1 MGTNAFHAPGLTFE
15 LVETAEETTVH
26 CKGKITAESAEFFQS
41 EIRDRIIPDTRG
53 KGIAVTRRII
63 LDLSQVT
70 FIDSTG
76 LGALLSVWTA
86 GQRRACDMEIVN
98 LSPRVEKLVN
108 LTKLDQVFNKMKGLF
123 GSK

>member
-1 MGTNAFHAPGLTFE
+1 MGTNAFRAPGLRFE
-15 LVETAEETTVH
+15 LVETPEETTVH
-26 CKGKITAESAEFFQS
+26 CHGKITAESAEFFQA
-41 EIRDRIIPDTRG
+41 EIRDRVIPTSRG
-53 KGIAVTRRII
+53 KGVDVTRRIA
-63 LDLSQVT
+63 LDLSGVT

-86 GQRRACDMEIVN
+86 AQRRAVDLEITN

>member
-1 MGTNAFHAPGLTFE
+1 MGANAFSAPGLRFE

-26 CKGKITAESAEFFQS
+26 CHGKITADSADFFQS
-41 EIRDRIIPDTRG
+41 EIRDRVIPTSRG
-53 KGIAVTRRII
+53 KGVDVTHRIV
-63 LDLSQVT
+63 LDLSKVT

-86 GQRRACDMEIVN
+86 AQRRAVDLEITN